1 MHLKKNVWLPA
12 ILSLALLWGFT
23 GCGQAPTGAKEL
35 ETEKTAVNL
44 VQEVARGGY
53 QVIPAATLKEWLDE
67 KKPMLIIDTM
77 PLEDSY
83 KKQHLSGAVQ
93 FEFPIPEVK
102 EMDEAAKAKFEQV
115 LGPDKD
121 RTLVFYCGFTKCT
134 RSHNGAMWAVKLG
147 YKNVYRY
154 PGGIKAWME
163 AAYPVEKGG

>member
-1 MHLKKNVWLPA
+1 MDLKKNVWLPA

-23 GCGQAPTGAKEL
+23 GCGKAPTGAKEL
-35 ETEKTAVNL
+35 ETEKTAINL

-53 QVIPAATLKEWLDE
+53 QVIPASTLKEWLDQ

-77 PLEDSY
+77 PLEASY
-83 KKQHLSGAVQ
+83 KKQHIPGAVQ
-93 FEFPIPEVK
+93 FEFPLPEVK
-102 EMDEAAKAKFEQV
+102 EMDEATKAKFEQV

-121 RTLVFYCGFTKCT
+121 RTLVLL
-134 RSHNGAMWAVKLG
+134 RLHQMHPQPQRAMWAVKLG

-163 AAYPVEKGG
+163 AGYPVEKGG

>member
-1 MHLKKNVWLPA
+1 MDLRKNVCLLA
-12 ILSLALLWGFT
+12 ILILIPGFT

-44 VQEVARGGY
+44 VQEVERGGY
-53 QVIPAATLKEWLDE
+53 KVIPAAALKEGLDQ
-67 KKPMLIIDTM
+67 KKDMLLIDTM
-77 PLEDSY
+77 PLKDSY
-83 KKQHLSGAVQ
+83 LKQHLPGAVQ
-93 FEFPIPEVK
+93 FEFPLPEVK
-102 EMDEAAKAKFEQV
+102 EMDEATQAKFEQV

-134 RSHNGAMWAVKLG
+134 RSHNGATWARKLG

-163 AAYPVEKGG
+163 AGYPVDKGS